1 MAFPDNSQKSG
12 AICIKVSPFIN
23 RNLLNHIVLAL
34 GLLTP
39 IHLHTKFLLNESVC
53 GCKLQT
59 FKITSAREATK
70 KFLDVFS

>member
-1 MAFPDNSQKSG
+1 MH
-12 AICIKVSPFIN
+12 

-39 IHLHTKFLLNESVC
+39 IHLQTTFLLNESVC

-59 FKITSAREATK
+59 FKIISAGQATK
-70 KFLDVFS
+70 KFLDVFSQVHH

>member
-1 MAFPDNSQKSG
+1 MH
-12 AICIKVSPFIN
+12 
-23 RNLLNHIVLAL
+23 RNLLNHIVLTL
-34 GLLTP
+34 DLLTP
-39 IHLHTKFLLNESVC
+39 IHLHTKLLLNESVC

>member
-1 MAFPDNSQKSG
+1 MH
-12 AICIKVSPFIN
+12 

-39 IHLHTKFLLNESVC
+39 IHLHTTFLLNESVC

-59 FKITSAREATK
+59 FKIISAREATK
-70 KFLDVFS
+70 KFLDIFS